1 MTHPLN
7 LSIKKQRGMTL
18 LEVMLALVI
27 LATSGLAVMLSASS
41 ALSNQAYL
49 QEKTIALWVAS
60 NKLVELKLENKIPR
74 ASWKK
79 EKVKLANELW
89 YLRYKTVA
97 TGDDS
102 FKALDIEVSKKEE
115 GNTLAYLRTYLTS
128 TAKK

>member
-1 MTHPLN
+1 MSVSLN
-7 LSIKKQRGMTL
+7 ASIKKQRGMTL

-27 LATSGLAVMLSASS
+27 LATSGLAVMRSASS

-49 QEKTIALWVAS
+49 QEKTMALWVAS
-60 NKLVELKLENKIPR
+60 NKLVELKLEKKMPR

-79 EKVKLANELW
+79 EKVKLANEQW

-102 FKALDIEVSKKEE
+102 FKALDIEVSNKED
-115 GNTLAYLRTYLTS
+115 GKALAYLRTYLTS
-128 TAKK
+128 KAKK